1 MRGGAGGSGPRAS
14 RPGGIV
20 ALGSPFPGPEAQ
32 KLWPGL
38 RVEEVLP
45 HQGSQGKM
53 GHRLRGARVLG
64 LGMSTH
70 TERKRNRGTPP

>member
-1 MRGGAGGSGPRAS
+1 MALGPGPRDQEELWHWAFHS
-14 RPGGIV
+14 
-20 ALGSPFPGPEAQ
+20 
-32 KLWPGL
+32 LWPGL

-70 TERKRNRGTPP
+70 TERKRDRGTPP